1 MLAHRWLLAVRRVF
15 AAAVLYIRM
24 YIRITYIYVCMYVYV
39 YMYVYIYIH
48 MYVCMYVYIYIHN
61 LYLSLLVGVLLFFEA
76 PFIGVLRYHYC
87 VILHNNDDG
96 AVAATIHTN
105 TDA

>member
-1 MLAHRWLLAVRRVF
+1 
-15 AAAVLYIRM
+15 M
-24 YIRITYIYVCMYVYV
+24 YACMYVRMYV
-39 YMYVYIYIH
+39 YTYIHIYTYICVCVCVSVYIYI
-48 MYVCMYVYIYIHN
+48 YFHN

-76 PFIGVLRYHYC
+76 PFIGVLRHHYC